1 MALTDYLYPVDLT
14 GQAATNKVLKE
25 RQTLNPPGEPLDYHF
40 ILTKAGPYYRDTLK
54 LKHITT
60 GRTLTRGVDWMP
72 GHKFHSASYETE
84 GIRGGIYQSILFMDR
99 TLSGIV
105 EITEYQVLGGSWSLN
120 ETKLLEIASNRAI
133 DPRTVT
139 YEEVSGVPT
148 AFPPIEHAHDV
159 TDLTGLA
166 EVIAS
171 NYDIAAAIRERT
183 DHWLENPPVL
193 FSEYYSRDEMDAIL
207 QDLSAG
213 GGASD
218 EDLIQMIDSMTTSY
232 ATAANQL
239 AAIVVGADSTNGNL
253 VQAIDSMTATY
264 DQASDDLSTL

>member
-1 MALTDYLYPVDLT
+1 M
-14 GQAATNKVLKE
+14 
-25 RQTLNPPGEPLDYHF
+25 
-40 ILTKAGPYYRDTLK
+40 
-54 LKHITT
+54 
-60 GRTLTRGVDWMP
+60 
-72 GHKFHSASYETE
+72 
-84 GIRGGIYQSILFMDR
+84 
-99 TLSGIV
+99 
-105 EITEYQVLGGSWSLN
+105 
-120 ETKLLEIASNRAI
+120 
-133 DPRTVT
+133 
-139 YEEVSGVPT
+139 
-148 AFPPIEHAHDV
+148 
-159 TDLTGLA
+159 
-166 EVIAS
+166 IAS